1 MDSKE
6 LLEIEISLNEDNY
19 ENVCVPEDLD
29 KEACYRE
36 ITKIANE

>member
-19 ENVCVPEDLD
+19 ENVCVPEDLSPG
-29 KEACYRE
+29 
-36 ITKIANE
+36 